1 MDEDRKNLEKLQEE
15 PFNNPS
21 REQISQLQDTM
32 SLVQCTAQ
40 EPEHYFAPG
49 MYGRKFFMPA
59 GMLVVGKIHRHAHL
73 MMVLKGKA
81 TVITEFGKEEVEAGY
96 VSVSQPGAKR
106 VVLAHEDTLFMTVH
120 VNANDSEDLAE
131 IEKEHIVPENEYLLD
146 VDKKELL

>member
-1 MDEDRKNLEKLQEE
+1 MDDDNKNLEPQEE
-15 PFNNPS
+15 IFHNPS

-32 SLVQCTAQ
+32 SLVQCEAQ

-120 VNANDSEDLAE
+120 VNADNSEDLAD
-131 IEKEHIVPENEYLLD
+131 IEKEHIIPESEYLLD
-146 VDKKELL
+146 IDKKEIL